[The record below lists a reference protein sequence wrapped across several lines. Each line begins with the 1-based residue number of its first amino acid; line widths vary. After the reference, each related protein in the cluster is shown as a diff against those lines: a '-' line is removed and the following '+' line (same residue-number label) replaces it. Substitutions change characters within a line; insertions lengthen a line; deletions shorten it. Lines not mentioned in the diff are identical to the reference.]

1 MGLAAILWS
10 FVALGIAAIDGW
22 GLLVGYRLWRDR
34 KKPGSSSKISVRGF
48 LAGGVVVF
56 LGTNC
61 VGVAAGVLTA
71 VGSARGESIDPSQ
84 KARLLA
90 QGISEA
96 MNCSVFGL
104 LGCLPISLA
113 ILGYAFVRARRDRG
127 A

>member
-1 MGLAAILWS
+1 MARPGGLEEQ
-10 FVALGIAAIDGW
+10 
-22 GLLVGYRLWRDR
+22 R
-34 KKPGSSSKISVRGF
+34 
-48 LAGGVVVF
+48 
-56 LGTNC
+56 T
-61 VGVAAGVLTA
+61 
-71 VGSARGESIDPSQ
+71 
-84 KARLLA
+84 